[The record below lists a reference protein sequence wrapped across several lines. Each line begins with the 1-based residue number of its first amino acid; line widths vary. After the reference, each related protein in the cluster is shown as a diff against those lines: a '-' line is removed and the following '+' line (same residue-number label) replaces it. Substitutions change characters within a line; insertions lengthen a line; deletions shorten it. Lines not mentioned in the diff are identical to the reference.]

1 MAYESLYRRYRP
13 RRFSEVRGQADVVR
27 ALSNAVREDRVGHAY
42 LLSGP
47 RGTGKTSTARIL
59 AKALNCTDLIDGEPC
74 CACDSCLAIESGTSY
89 DLQELDAASNNGVD
103 AMRDLIGK
111 AALGSPGR
119 TKVYILDEVH
129 MLSTGASNALLKT
142 LEEPPGHVVFV
153 LATTDPHKVLPTIRS
168 RTQHFEMHLLP
179 AEELSELVRWVISD
193 AELDVD
199 EDAIAYALAAG
210 GGSARDT
217 LSALDQVVAA
227 GGVLDRGDQVDDL
240 VDALATADTGAAL
253 TAMAGSVQRGHD
265 PRVVG
270 EALLARMRD
279 VFLYRMGDPL
289 DHLPEAVRSQII
301 TWSEQFSD
309 RACTQSLEAVGDA
322 LRDMRQAP
330 DARIPLEVA
339 LVRLTRP
346 RSDTSLDA
354 LVHRIEQLERGVN
367 ASAGSASLQP
377 VETRDRRPPK
387 SDTITGPDSDSG
399 TSTSTSTTKA
409 AASTT
414 PSTTPS
420 TRPSTTSTAA
430 PTDSNPDSS
439 SSELG
444 HGGGRLDAARALLA
458 EKSSQRTDN
467 TRPAPSTSPAADRP
481 RARDTQPPPPLPGSG
496 STPPA
501 TNAPNRQSTP
511 PPDPGR
517 PDNSRPVA
525 AGSDGPPAGD
535 AQPENSTRSE
545 KSSPAQSTSNLPSRE
560 ELTVAWADAILPTL
574 GGLTK
579 AMYSVGRFT
588 DSSGSKA
595 VFAVPNA
602 VHREKSEQKRP
613 EVEAALERHFGRPV
627 PLDLVIDK
635 GEPSPLD
642 GHDLGHD
649 ADHGGGSSPPP
660 VHDLSDSQTH
670 DRLTHDR
677 QTQNRRS
684 RSSQP
689 IDDPYDEEI
698 GNIADL
704 ADAPADDRTTVER
717 VIEAF
722 PGAEVV
728 DP

>member
-42 LLSGP
+42 LFSGP

-59 AKALNCTDLIDGEPC
+59 AKALNCTNLVDGEPC
-74 CACDSCLAIESGTSY
+74 CECDSCLAIESGTSY

-179 AEELSELVRWVISD
+179 AEELSELVRWVIAD
-193 AELDVD
+193 AELDVG

-240 VDALATADTGAAL
+240 VDALAAADTGAAL

-279 VFLYRMGDPL
+279 IFLCRMGDPL
-289 DHLPEAVRSQII
+289 GHLSEAVRTQII
-301 TWSEQFSD
+301 SWSEQFSD
-309 RACTQSLEAVGDA
+309 RSCTQALESVGDA

-330 DARIPLEVA
+330 DTRIPLEVA

-346 RSDTSLDA
+346 GSDTSLDA
-354 LVHRIEQLERGVN
+354 LVHRIEQLERA
-367 ASAGSASLQP
+367 ASADPASQMP
-377 VETRDRRPPK
+377 VETKDRRPSPT
-387 SDTITGPDSDSG
+387 DTNTEPDSDSG
-399 TSTSTSTTKA
+399 PTSGAPSPPSAGSIVPSETMAATSPA
-409 AASTT
+409 AEQE
-414 PSTTPS
+414 
-420 TRPSTTSTAA
+420 R
-430 PTDSNPDSS
+430 
-439 SSELG
+439 
-444 HGGGRLDAARALLA
+444 GGGRLDAARALLA
-458 EKSSQRTDN
+458 EKSSQRTEN
-467 TRPAPSTSPAADRP
+467 ARPATSRSPAANP
-481 RARDTQPPPPLPGSG
+481 TPARVTQPPPLPGSG
-496 STPPA
+496 STPP
-501 TNAPNRQSTP
+501 TTDAPPRLPTP
-511 PPDPGR
+511 PRETGQPDNAQPIAVR
-517 PDNSRPVA
+517 PDDLRDDDASQGNS
-525 AGSDGPPAGD
+525 
-535 AQPENSTRSE
+535 AQPETAT
-545 KSSPAQSTSNLPSRE
+545 PPQGTSKLPSRD

-602 VHREKSEQKRP
+602 VHRDKSEQKRP
-613 EVEAALERHFGRPV
+613 EVEAALERHFGRAV
-627 PLDLVIDK
+627 PLELVIDK
-635 GEPSPLD
+635 GERSPSD
-642 GHDLGHD
+642 RHDLGHD
-649 ADHGGGSSPPP
+649 DSHGGGSPSPTA
-660 VHDLSDSQTH
+660 HDLSDSRAHEGPSPGRQSP
-670 DRLTHDR
+670 DRR
-677 QTQNRRS
+677 PGN
-684 RSSQP
+684 SQP

-698 GNIADL
+698 GNVADL